1 MVKKKK
7 KKKKIS
13 TRLKRLMKWRMQTE
27 RKKRNNFL
35 ILAGGQLSKRGAKRE
50 PVQSLCKR
58 ERKDRRDKSDEL
70 NFQEKWNYTHGKRAT
85 HNRLWT
91 HGWTRRS
98 FSKRKREINCANR
111 ENREEK
117 IGGEKKDKL
126 SSNFYTFLC
135 LRTNLTDNYARTI
148 QDNNFLRTNLSI
160 FEHDFEKTSKSLDR
174 QTLSPKNGSLIRTVN
189 AAELRGTV
197 LSLSP
202 FILGLSFASE
212 SARDFFNL
220 GRSEF
225 WKNRTRSSLM
235 DSIAIAIASR
245 PLTGGGSRVWQR
257 LADWMEG
264 ASFEY

>member
-98 FSKRKREINCANR
+98 FSKRKREINRANR
-111 ENREEK
+111 ENREETK
-117 IGGEKKDKL
+117 RKL
-126 SSNFYTFLC
+126 GARK
-135 LRTNLTDNYARTI
+135 RTNCRAISTRSFVYEQILPITMLE
-148 QDNNFLRTNLSI
+148 QFNFLLTNLSI
-160 FEHDFEKTSKSLDR
+160 FEHDFEKNLKISRLTNSLAQKWKLDPHSK
-174 QTLSPKNGSLIRTVN
+174 
-189 AAELRGTV
+189 RGR
-197 LSLSP
+197 
-202 FILGLSFASE
+202 I
-212 SARDFFNL
+212 
-220 GRSEF
+220 
-225 WKNRTRSSLM
+225 TRSSPFTITFHLR
-235 DSIAIAIASR
+235 IILRIR
-245 PLTGGGSRVWQR
+245 KR
-257 LADWMEG
+257 EG
-264 ASFEY
+264 FF

>member
-1 MVKKKK
+1 
-7 KKKKIS
+7 
-13 TRLKRLMKWRMQTE
+13 MKLYPWQACCT
-27 RKKRNNFL
+27 
-35 ILAGGQLSKRGAKRE
+35 
-50 PVQSLCKR
+50 
-58 ERKDRRDKSDEL
+58 
-70 NFQEKWNYTHGKRAT
+70 
-85 HNRLWT
+85 RLWT

-174 QTLSPKNGSLIRTVN
+174 QTLSPKNGSLIHTVN
-189 AAELRGTV
+189 AAELRGAV

-225 WKNRTRSSLM
+225 WKNRNPLTNG
-235 DSIAIAIASR
+235 IAIASR

-257 LADWMEG
+257 LG